1 MTQAS
6 GTRTNG
12 RVAVSA
18 FLALVFSLTFIGD
31 AKAQV
36 EPLRI
41 GLGLDGVLHS
51 SEGLGIGFR
60 TRISRPINWD
70 VSLAFDFGLTG
81 FLLGGTDEATYV
93 FDPQVSVIVTLP
105 DLNRATYLL
114 GGFGVY
120 APFGSGDHADG
131 GPMLHLG
138 IGRAVPLRESTIY
151 YEVNPA
157 FIIRES
163 SLGVSI
169 PFRIGVII

>member
-6 GTRTNG
+6 GTRTNAH
-12 RVAVSA
+12 VAVSA
-18 FLALVFSLTFIGD
+18 LLALVLALSHFRD
-31 AKAQV
+31 ARAQD

-41 GLGLDGVLHS
+41 GLGLDAVLQS

-70 VSLAFDFGLTG
+70 VSIAFDFGLTG

-93 FDPQVSVIVTLP
+93 FDPQVSVIVTFP

-120 APFGSGDHADG
+120 APFGSGSHADG
-131 GPMLHLG
+131 GPMLHVG
-138 IGRAVPLRESTIY
+138 IGRAVPLRESTFY
-151 YEVNPA
+151 YEVDPA

-169 PFRIGVII
+169 PFRVGVII